1 MKNKTKQKAPFP
13 VFLGVQGGHVASST
27 NDSQSSVA
35 GLARVL
41 CSSYPDREA
50 PDRTVSVPRPP
61 GKGEVL
67 LLLMKGTTS

>member
-1 MKNKTKQKAPFP
+1 MEKKKTQNTPFP

-50 PDRTVSVPRPP
+50 PDRTVSVLWE
-61 GKGEVL
+61 G
-67 LLLMKGTTS
+67 